1 MQNLKDITEFFLS
14 KKICI
19 LQPFAEPC
27 DSQTVAEFGNDSKD
41 IQRGWLTSE
50 TVVQLKF
57 LGEKALNIWKKRHK
71 GKDFYIKVTPV
82 KADRQNPEDSF
93 SDDSQSM
100 DLNGTRE
107 TFQRWPI
114 LEVAVSYI

>member
-1 MQNLKDITEFFLS
+1 M
-14 KKICI
+14 
-19 LQPFAEPC
+19 
-27 DSQTVAEFGNDSKD
+27 AEFGNDSKD
-41 IQRGWLTSE
+41 VQRGWLTSE

-71 GKDFYIKVTPV
+71 GKEFYIKVTPV
-82 KADRQNPEDSF
+82 KADRQNLEDTLSE
-93 SDDSQSM
+93 DSQSM

-114 LEVAVSYI
+114 IEVAVSYIAAHWCSFGVWPLGQS